1 MKTRAAVITELL
13 IAGVDNLDDLIA
25 GVKTATG
32 QDVSRRLVSSYRSK
46 FRRFGPSWQ
55 DLVYEANAKTHR
67 EASRRWKQANLARK
81 LLHQCKS
88 SARYRKHECTLTED
102 LIEELLAGMTCS
114 ATGLSLSTEWEGPSG
129 SNPWAPSVDR
139 LDNLL
144 GYVPGNVRVVC
155 WAFNNMRG
163 DFPDEVVETLVRA
176 YHSKL
181 TGA

>member
-1 MKTRAAVITELL
+1 MKTIATTMTELL
-13 IAGVDNLDDLIA
+13 TAGVEDLDALIA
-25 GVKTATG
+25 GVKSGTG
-32 QDVSRRLVSSYRSK
+32 KEVSRRLASSYRAK
-46 FRRFGPSWQ
+46 FRRFGPNWQ

-67 EASRRWKQANLARK
+67 EASRRWKQANLARR
-81 LLHQCKS
+81 LLHQCRA
-88 SARYRKHECTLTED
+88 SARYHRHECTITED
-102 LIEELLAGMTCS
+102 LLEELLLGMACS
-114 ATGLSLSTEWEGPSG
+114 ATGLPLQTEWEGPSG

-139 LDNLL
+139 LNNSL
-144 GYVPGNVRVVC
+144 GYVPGNVRIVC